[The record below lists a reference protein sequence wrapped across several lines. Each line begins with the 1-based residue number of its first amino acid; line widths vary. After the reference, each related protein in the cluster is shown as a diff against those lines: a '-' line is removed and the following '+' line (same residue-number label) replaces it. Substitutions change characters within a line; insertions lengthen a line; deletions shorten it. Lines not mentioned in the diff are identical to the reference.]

1 MDILY
6 SSLLFSFICYCKIVD
21 GQTNSGSLVV
31 LINSDGLQGN
41 IEFFPDNSGS
51 GVTIRVLL
59 RGNSYGEIY
68 KWMIY
73 QFPLVGSSSEHCNEK
88 NIGRS
93 IYDFTPIHGHLKSG
107 QDAMFSSKVKL
118 DGFDSIVGR
127 TLVLKGVERGQIV
140 CVTIRPTSRVKTYKA
155 TFYTPLGGEVYV
167 RQTKFGTYLF
177 SNLYYVNG
185 TRKTTAH
192 KWSLVRT
199 LETDSLQDSHRHE
212 VSRCSGLQ
220 SSSFLPSFPQTVTY
234 IAVGHSPGITGSR
247 TFHNL
252 GDIVTLES
260 IPGTIYLL
268 LYSTNE
274 QEVIAC
280 GRLLPM
286 TTKRAS
292 AKFTSGISGEISFTQ
307 ESPIDP
313 TLVTIDLENLRQRA
327 YSFGIDDLPII
338 HRGKKSRSCPNIAKV
353 MYNPLKVQPGNIPE
367 PGSGSMDQYAVG
379 DLSGKYGSLQNRKKH
394 FLQLYDTQLTLYG
407 IYSVIGRALVI
418 YYPDGSPLSCANIEL
433 NSDTITA
440 FSTFVHPVQG
450 QIIFRQAKDDPTSDT
465 SVYVEL
471 SYSISD
477 VQSTTFN
484 HGWHITERPVETG
497 NEYSSTNCQS
507 AGSIY
512 DPYSIASG
520 GAYTCQCSP
529 ENPYRCKIG
538 DLSHKIGYLDVPIYK
553 FRINET
559 SIVARYF
566 YTTANVPVSGP
577 TSIIGKSL
585 VIEEP
590 DFVEVGIT
598 CANIYEYIS
607 KRSLKK

>member
-6 SSLLFSFICYCKIVD
+6 SSLLLTFICNCRFAV
-21 GQTNSGSLVV
+21 GQTNGGSLVA

-59 RGNSYGEIY
+59 HGNSYGEVY

-73 QFPLVGSSSEHCNEK
+73 QFPLTGSTREDCKEK

-118 DGFDSIVGR
+118 DGSDSIVGR

-140 CVTIRPTSRVKTYKA
+140 CATIRPTSRIKTYKA
-155 TFYTPLGGEVYV
+155 TFYTPLGGEVFV

-185 TRKTTAH
+185 TRRTTAH
-192 KWSLVRT
+192 EWSLVRT
-199 LETDSLQDSHRHE
+199 AETDSLQDSHRHE
-212 VSRCSGLQ
+212 ISRCSGLL
-220 SSSFLPSFPQTVTY
+220 SSTFLPSFPRDTNY
-234 IAVGHSPGITGSR
+234 LAVGHSPGVTAGL

-252 GDIVTLES
+252 GDVVTLES

-268 LYSTNE
+268 LFSDSKPE
-274 QEVIAC
+274 QVIAC

-286 TTKRAS
+286 ATKIAS
-292 AKFTSGISGEISFTQ
+292 AKFISSISGEISFTQ

-313 TLVTIDLENLRQRA
+313 TLVTIDLDNLRQRA

-338 HRGKKSRSCPNIAKV
+338 HRGKKSFSCPNIAKV
-353 MYNPLKVQPGNIPE
+353 MYNPLKVQPENIPE

-394 FLQLYDTQLTLYG
+394 FLQVYDTQLTLFG
-407 IYSVIGRALVI
+407 IHSVIGRALVV

-433 NSDTITA
+433 NGETVTA

-450 QIIFRQAKDDPTSDT
+450 QVILRQAKDNPMSDT

-471 SYSISD
+471 SHSAND
-477 VQSTTFN
+477 AKSTTYN
-484 HGWHITERPVETG
+484 HGWNIAERAVETG
-497 NEYSSTNCQS
+497 NEYSSTYCET
-507 AGSIY
+507 AGPVY
-512 DPYSIASG
+512 DPYYVASG
-520 GAYTCQCSP
+520 GSYACQCSR
-529 ENPYRCKIG
+529 ENPYRCKLG
-538 DLSHKIGYLDVPIYK
+538 DLSNKITRLDVPIYK
-553 FRINET
+553 YLANEST
-559 SIVARYF
+559 IARYF
-566 YTTANVPVSGP
+566 FTTSNVPLSGP
-577 TSIIGKSL
+577 TSVIGKSL
-585 VIEEP
+585 IIEGS
-590 DFVEVGIT
+590 DFVESSIT

-607 KRSLKK
+607 KRSL